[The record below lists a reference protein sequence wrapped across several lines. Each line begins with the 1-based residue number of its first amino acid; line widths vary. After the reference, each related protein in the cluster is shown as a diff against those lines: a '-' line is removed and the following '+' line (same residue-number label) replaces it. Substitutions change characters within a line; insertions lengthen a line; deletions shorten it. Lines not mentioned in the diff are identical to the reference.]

1 MVLLCVRSQ
10 VVQGSTLDVPYYDA
24 GVIAVAAEK
33 YFGSTT
39 GIYASHLQTFFVM
52 PFADCGFPAQH
63 TVACLRAKLDG
74 LLELQVTENCA
85 FMCFWL
91 LPTNFVTI

>member
-1 MVLLCVRSQ
+1 M
-10 VVQGSTLDVPYYDA
+10 
-24 GVIAVAAEK
+24 
-33 YFGSTT
+33 
-39 GIYASHLQTFFVM
+39 FFVM
-52 PFADCGFPAQH
+52 PFADCDVPAQH
-63 TVACLRAKLDG
+63 TVACLRAMLDG